1 MKLWLNG
8 ELVEANEARIAPSD
22 RGFLLG
28 DGLFETLLVLEGR
41 PVLIDAHI
49 ARLGAAAEILGI
61 PLPLSPAAL
70 KTACGEL
77 LAANALDTA
86 PRASLRVTL
95 TRGSGPRGIAVPP
108 EVSPTLLLTAAP
120 GAEPPAHV
128 STVISTIRRN
138 TSSPAAQ
145 VKALPYLDNVFAKEE
160 AKLAGADEAIL
171 LDTQGHLACA
181 SVANIFF
188 WEDGTLVTPATDGPI
203 LPGITRASV
212 LNLARKLGIGTEEG
226 HIVPD
231 RLLKA
236 GGIFLTNSL
245 TGLLPVKKMDGREI
259 PAHPETQRLSDAYEA
274 FIRRP

>member
-8 ELVEANEARIAPSD
+8 EIVEAEGAHIAPSD

-28 DGLFETLLVLEGR
+28 DGLFETLLVLDGR

-49 ARLGAAAEILGI
+49 ARLASAAEILAI
-61 PLPLSPAAL
+61 PLPFPPAAL
-70 KTACGEL
+70 KAACGEL
-77 LAANALDTA
+77 LAANALDNA

-95 TRGSGPRGIAVPP
+95 TRGPGPRGIAVPP
-108 EVSPTLLLTAAP
+108 EVSPTLLIAAAP
-120 GAEPPAHV
+120 GAEPPESVRA
-128 STVISTIRRN
+128 VISTIRRN
-138 TSSPAAQ
+138 ASSPAAQ
-145 VKALPYLDNVFAKEE
+145 LKALPYLDNVFAKEE

-181 SVANIFF
+181 SVGNVFF
-188 WEDGTLVTPATDGPI
+188 WEGRTLVTPTTDGPI

-212 LNLARKLGIGTEEG
+212 LALARKLDIETEEG
-226 HIVPD
+226 RIAPE

-236 GGIFLTNSL
+236 EGIFLTNSL
-245 TGLLPVKKMDGREI
+245 TGLLPVEKMDGRKL

>member
-8 ELVEANEARIAPSD
+8 ELVDAGGAHIAPND

-49 ARLGAAAEILGI
+49 ARLATAAEILRI

-70 KTACGEL
+70 KAACADL

-95 TRGSGPRGIAVPP
+95 TRGPGPRGIAVPP
-108 EVSPTLLLTAAP
+108 EVSPTLLITSAP
-120 GAEPPAHV
+120 GAEPPESVRA
-128 STVISTIRRN
+128 VISTIRRN

-145 VKALPYLDNVFAKEE
+145 LKALPYLDNVFAKEE

-181 SVANIFF
+181 SVGNVFF
-188 WEDGTLVTPATDGPI
+188 WEGKTLVTPATDGPI

-212 LNLARKLGIGTEEG
+212 LALARKLDIETEEG
-226 HIVPD
+226 LIAPD
-231 RLLKA
+231 RLLRA
-236 GGIFLTNSL
+236 EGIFLTNSL

>member
-1 MKLWLNG
+1 MKLWLDG
-8 ELVEANEARIAPSD
+8 ELVEAGNAHIAPND

-41 PVLIDAHI
+41 PVLIDAHVT
-49 ARLGAAAEILGI
+49 RLAAAAEILAI

-70 KTACGEL
+70 KAACMKL
-77 LAANALDTA
+77 LAANVLDTA

-95 TRGSGPRGIAVPP
+95 TRGPGPRGIAVPP
-108 EVSPTLLLTAAP
+108 ELSPTLLITSAP
-120 GAEPPAHV
+120 GAEPPESV
-128 STVISTIRRN
+128 SAVISTIRRN

-145 VKALPYLDNVFAKEE
+145 LKALPYLDNVFAKEE
-160 AKLAGADEAIL
+160 AKRAGADEAIL

-181 SVANIFF
+181 SVGNVFF
-188 WEDGTLVTPATDGPI
+188 WEGKTLVTPTTDGPI

-212 LNLARKLGIGTEEG
+212 LTLARKLGVETEEG
-226 HIVPD
+226 RIAPD
-231 RLLKA
+231 RLLA
-236 GGIFLTNSL
+236 ADGIFLTNSL
-245 TGLLPVKKMDGREI
+245 TGLLPVEKMDGREI